1 MSSLSKHLK
10 PLVPDGLKQRLLQ
23 ARLRL
28 AGRRVDFGVRA
39 RIDKHTRFAGPA
51 SLHSGACVFGC
62 SVGRWTYF
70 GDGALAICA
79 EFGAFCSVAPHV
91 IVGGGRHPVGE
102 NVTTSPNFYSARN
115 NPWGDFPDAV
125 SDETE
130 LPTTYIGHDVW
141 IGYAAV
147 ILPGV
152 RVGDGAVI
160 GAGAV
165 VTKDVDPY
173 DIVTGIPAKRL
184 RARFG
189 REDVAWLQELKW
201 WDWPDEALKQ
211 LRPAFSSVAT
221 LRAAVRARSGQFP
234 VPVS

>member
-1 MSSLSKHLK
+1 MSSLSKRLK
-10 PLVPDGLKQRLLQ
+10 PLVPDGLKQRVLR

-39 RIDKHTRFAGPA
+39 RIDKYTRFAGPA
-51 SLHSGACVFGC
+51 SLHAGACVFGC

-70 GDGALAICA
+70 GDGSLAICT

-102 NVTTSPNFYSARN
+102 NVTTSPNFYSARD
-115 NPWGDFPDAV
+115 NPWGDFADAV
-125 SDETE
+125 SPEAE
-130 LPTTYIGHDVW
+130 LPTTYVGHDVW

-147 ILPGV
+147 VLPGV

-165 VTKDVDPY
+165 VTKDVEPY
-173 DIVTGIPAKRL
+173 GIVTGIPARPL
-184 RARFG
+184 RSRFG
-189 REDVAWLQELKW
+189 REDVAWLRELKW
-201 WDWPDEALKQ
+201 WDWPDETLKR
-211 LRPAFSSVAT
+211 LRPAFATVAT
-221 LRAAVRARSGQFP
+221 LRAAVGSRGQP
-234 VPVS
+234 VPVAAR